1 MPSSARLQN
10 QLGSRLSFL
19 PLWVGS
25 VSEDA
30 STGFE
35 RHGQTIIGAVL
46 LALLLWAGMTL
57 LDVRDRLGR
66 IETRQVAAVDRD
78 RYLDT
83 EIADLRRRLRDI
95 ELEAARVTNGFNGK
109 R

>member
-1 MPSSARLQN
+1 MTEESA
-10 QLGSRLSFL
+10 
-19 PLWVGS
+19 
-25 VSEDA
+25 
-30 STGFE
+30 TGFE

-78 RYLDT
+78 RYLDA
-83 EIADLRRRLRDI
+83 EIAEIRRRLRDI
-95 ELEAARVTNGFNGK
+95 ELDTARTAASNGK

>member
-1 MPSSARLQN
+1 MTDESA
-10 QLGSRLSFL
+10 
-19 PLWVGS
+19 
-25 VSEDA
+25 
-30 STGFE
+30 TGFE
-35 RHGQTIIGAVL
+35 KHGQTIIGAVL

-66 IETRQVAAVDRD
+66 IETRQVAAADRD

-95 ELEAARVTNGFNGK
+95 ELETAQRSGFNGK